1 MRIRGLAKLLLT
13 AGIIAILGNGM
24 TAFAD
29 TVKVNASN
37 LNFRASASMN
47 ADVIR
52 MLPRGTVLERT
63 ENLGEW
69 SKVTVDGV
77 TGYAASRYLQEVT
90 SIVTALTET
99 TITIPGKEAISG
111 LQIIRDEN
119 KALTSWD
126 TVYASEAWMAGLK
139 SEYAYAANS
148 KINSGQAIFYKTNS
162 QTPKNRAVCVN
173 AGHGTKGGSSVKT
186 LCHPDGSPKV
196 TGGTTAAGAT
206 TAVAVSSG
214 MTFNDGTQESA
225 VTLKMAKI
233 LRDKLLAEGYD
244 VLMIRETDD
253 VQLDNVART
262 VLANNLADCHLA
274 LHWDSTT
281 KDKGCFYMS
290 VPSNDSYRSME
301 PVKSNWESHNRL
313 GDCLIEGLRAGG
325 NKIFSS
331 GAMEMD
337 LTQTSYSTIPSVD
350 IELGDKASSH
360 SQETLEK
367 LANGLVTG
375 VNRFFEK

>member
-1 MRIRGLAKLLLT
+1 MKMVVT
-13 AGIIAILGNGM
+13 AGMIAMFTCGI

-37 LNFRASASMN
+37 LNFRTSAGMN
-47 ADVIR
+47 AEVIR
-52 MLPRGTVLERT
+52 TLPRGTVLERT

-77 TGYAASRYLQEVT
+77 TGYAASRYLQEV
-90 SIVTALTET
+90 ALMVSELSEV
-99 TITIPGKEAISG
+99 TITIPGKEGIIG
-111 LQIIRDEN
+111 QQIIRDEH
-119 KALTSWD
+119 KALTHWD
-126 TVYASEAWMAGLK
+126 TVYASEAWTVEMK
-139 SEYAYAANS
+139 PEYQYASNS
-148 KINSGQAIFYKTNS
+148 KINSGLATFYKTNA
-162 QTPKNRAVCVN
+162 QTPKGKVICVN

-196 TGGTTAAGAT
+196 TSGTTAAGAT

-214 MTFNDGTQESA
+214 MTFNDGTPEST

-244 VLMIRETDD
+244 ILMIRETDD
-253 VQLDNVART
+253 VQLDNIART

-281 KDKGCFYMS
+281 SDKGCFYMS
-290 VPSNDSYRSME
+290 VPNHAGYRAME
-301 PVKSNWESHNRL
+301 PVASHWESHNQL
-313 GDCLIEGLRAGG
+313 GDCLIEGLRAEG

-360 SQETLEK
+360 SNDALEK
-367 LANGLVTG
+367 LANGLVAG
-375 VNRFFEK
+375 IGRFFNK

>member
-1 MRIRGLAKLLLT
+1 MRLRKFVNILVAAGLV
-13 AGIIAILGNGM
+13 AILGNSM

-29 TVKVNASN
+29 TVRVNASN
-37 LNFRASASMN
+37 LNFRNGANMSAE
-47 ADVIR
+47 VIR
-52 MLPRGTVLERT
+52 MLPRGTEMERK

-77 TGYAASRYLQEVT
+77 DGFVASRYLQEV
-90 SIVTALTET
+90 ET
-99 TITIPGKEAISG
+99 IITDQIDVTITIPGKEAISG
-111 LQIIRDEN
+111 QQITRMEVEL
-119 KALTSWD
+119 KPEYL
-126 TVYASEAWMAGLK
+126 YAEH
-139 SEYAYAANS
+139 S
-148 KINSGQAIFYKTNS
+148 KINSGKAILYQSDS
-162 QTPKNRAVCVN
+162 QIHKGKVICVN

-186 LCHPDGSPKV
+186 LFHPDGSAKV
-196 TGGTTAAGAT
+196 TSGTTAAGAT

-214 MTFNDGTQESA
+214 MTFNDGTPEHS

-233 LRDKLLAEGYD
+233 LRNKLLKEGYD
-244 VLMIRETDD
+244 VLMIRETED
-253 VQLDNVART
+253 VQLDNIART
-262 VLANNLADCHLA
+262 VLANNLADCHIA

-290 VPSNDSYRSME
+290 VPSNASYRSME
-301 PVKSNWESHNRL
+301 PVASHWESHNRL
-313 GDCLIEGLRAGG
+313 GSCLIEGLQAGG

-360 SQETLEK
+360 SSETLEK
-367 LANGLVTG
+367 LADGLITG
-375 VNRFFEK
+375 LNQFFEK